1 MAAEPQGE
9 PDLTTAAKVAYLPS
23 IHRTLPSSE
32 EAEQGVICSVFLNP
46 PMVRAA
52 CEAAGI
58 SREHFFFPS
67 TRTMFELVAEFWNDN
82 EPLEDVSFT
91 QVLRDRGLLA
101 TLGGRVAGAQW
112 TADAFF
118 TAVRTFVGTAHY
130 VDKYIEILREK
141 HILREVI
148 KIGTEAASRG
158 YDEQN
163 DVPKLLSD
171 TIASMMK
178 IVRIAEGQK
187 LQFHPMDE
195 LVRMSLDRFE
205 AELTREKPEMPTG
218 IHRLDYYTG
227 GFVAPEIWVV
237 MARSTQG
244 KSALAVNIVEHLAIE
259 HRKYVGYISL
269 EMGAVQLTTRLIF
282 SRASCNREEIKH
294 RRYMTEEERES
305 ITKAATDVARAKDR
319 IFIREDGALTPSEIA
334 ATASAWKTNYG
345 LDVLFIDHAQLAKS
359 DGKTSGRTEE
369 VEAISRSMNPLAKR
383 LNIAIVILSQVTV
396 SSSTHKDAPDSY
408 SAKNSKAL
416 EEDADKLLVI
426 SHTDT
431 GSWIK
436 IGKNREGEKGVNIP
450 VTWNP
455 ELQRFSD
462 RTEPKVEQPELVDMG
477 KPAKR
482 PKKS

>member
-1 MAAEPQGE
+1 MAAAPEPE
-9 PDLTTAAKVAYLPS
+9 ELHARTVNYFPT
-23 IHRTLPSSE
+23 IHRLMPNAP
-32 EAEQGVICSVFLNP
+32 EAEKALLCSFLLCPREIGQMCVEQGITP
-46 PMVRAA
+46 D
-52 CEAAGI
+52 
-58 SREHFFFPS
+58 HFYIPAHGAIYA
-67 TRTMFELVAEFWNDN
+67 TLLEFWHEN
-82 EPLEDVSFT
+82 EPLDVISLT
-91 QVLRDRGLLA
+91 VDLRNKGTLAQV
-101 TLGGRVAGAQW
+101 GGAGFLTELCTYLPTAANAANYVAIILE
-112 TADAFF
+112 
-118 TAVRTFVGTAHY
+118 
-130 VDKYIEILREK
+130 KY
-141 HILREVI
+141 ILREVI

-158 YDEQN
+158 YDEQD
-163 DVPKLLSD
+163 DVPKLLTD
-171 TIASMMK
+171 TIDSMMK

-187 LQFHPMDE
+187 IQGYPMDE

-244 KSALAVNIVEHLAIE
+244 KSALAVNIVEHLAID

-282 SRASCNREEIKH
+282 SRAACNREEIKR
-294 RRYMTEEERES
+294 RRYMTEEERLAIS
-305 ITKAATDVARAKDR
+305 QAAQDVSNAKDR
-319 IFIREDGALTPSEIA
+319 IFIREDGALTPSEIG
-334 ATASAWKTNYG
+334 ATASAWKAKHG

-396 SSSTHKDAPDSY
+396 STSHKDGPESY

-462 RTEPKVEQPELVDMG
+462 REPPKEEQPELVNMG
-477 KPAKR
+477 TKR
-482 PKKS
+482 PKQKKN

>member
-9 PDLTTAAKVAYLPS
+9 SDLSRSAKVAYLPS
-23 IHRTLPSSE
+23 PLRLLPSSE
-32 EAEQGVICSVFLNP
+32 EAEHGVICSAFLNP
-46 PMVRAA
+46 PHVRAA
-52 CEAAGI
+52 CESSGV
-58 SREHFFFPS
+58 SKEHFYFPS
-67 TRTMFELVAEFWNDN
+67 NATLFELITEFWNDN
-82 EPLEDVSFT
+82 EPLEDVSFM
-91 QVLRDRGLLA
+91 QILRDRGLLNG
-101 TLGGRVAGAQW
+101 LGGRISGEQW
-112 TADAFF
+112 TGPGFF
-118 TAVRTFVGTAHY
+118 TAVRTFIPTAHY
-130 VDKYIEILREK
+130 VDRHIEILREK
-141 HILREVI
+141 YILREVI
-148 KIGTEAASRG
+148 KIGTESASRG
-158 YDEQN
+158 YDEQD

-187 LQFHPMDE
+187 IQGYPMDE

-205 AELTREKPEMPTG
+205 AELTRDKPEMPTG

-237 MARSTQG
+237 MARSTHG
-244 KSALAVNIVEHLAIE
+244 KSALAVNIVENLAID

-282 SRASCNREEIKH
+282 SRAACNREEIKH
-294 RRYMTEEERES
+294 RRYMTDEEREA
-305 ITKAATDVARAKDR
+305 ITHAAADVSRAKDR
-319 IFIREDGALTPSEIA
+319 IFIREDGALTPSEIS
-334 ATASAWKTNYG
+334 ATASAWKAKHG

-396 SSSTHKDAPDSY
+396 STSHKDGPESY

-416 EEDADKLLVI
+416 EEDADKLLII

-462 RTEPKVEQPELVDMG
+462 RSEPKAEQPELVNMG

-482 PKKS
+482 TKKN